1 MRITTNMI
9 YDRNLATM
17 SKVSERQNTAYN
29 QLMTGDKFTRS
40 GEDPSGMSQK
50 MALTKEIDLFKQ
62 YGVNGSLLEN
72 SLGHEET
79 VLTSL
84 NSAMMSAQTLIQ
96 KANNSAMGAEER
108 SAIASELEGLQKQMF
123 DLMNSKNSQGEFIFG
138 GNQSKTQP
146 FIQDASG
153 NYVFQGDTGQRS
165 IQVSSTVKIPANDSG
180 FDLFEMVA
188 TRRTASATSTN
199 IQVGVGDQGN
209 FESFYRNNYDPAT
222 AANNQFTVSTQIG
235 PPETYHIENSQGD
248 IVQGPALPYTA
259 GNAISFNGLELTL
272 DLPAGSADQTFVL
285 DKPLNDNILNGMSDF
300 ISALRDPAL
309 PASDFQLAVAD
320 ATTHMNNARTKVDR
334 GLGELGGRMNSLEQV
349 MGSNEGLSTLNQQA
363 RAKVSEADMYEVI
376 ATLSKEDAAMSASQL
391 AFSNISKLTL
401 FDYIR

>member
-29 QLMTGDKFTRS
+29 QLMTGDKFTRA

-62 YGVNGSLLEN
+62 YSVNGSLLEN
-72 SLGHEET
+72 SLGHEDT
-79 VLTSL
+79 VLTSI
-84 NSAMMSAQTLIQ
+84 NNAMLSAQTLIQ
-96 KANNSAMGAEER
+96 KANSSAMGTEER

-146 FIQDASG
+146 FVKDASG

-165 IQVSSTVKIPANDSG
+165 IQISPTVKIPANDSG

-188 TRRTASATSTN
+188 TRRTASAASAN
-199 IQVGVGDQGN
+199 IKVGVGDQGN
-209 FESFYRNNYDPAT
+209 FESFYRNNYDSSLAS
-222 AANNQFTVSTQIG
+222 NQFTVNTLAG
-235 PPETYHIENSQGD
+235 PPDTYEIRDAGGALMQSGD
-248 IVQGPALPYTA
+248 YSA
-259 GNAISFNGLELTL
+259 GNKIAFNGLELTL
-272 DLPAGSADQTFVL
+272 DLPAGSAPQNFVL
-285 DKPLNDNILNGMSDF
+285 DAPKNDSVLNGMSDF
-300 ISALRDPAL
+300 ISALRDPNI
-309 PASDFQLAVAD
+309 SVDNFQLAVAD
-320 ATTHMNNARTKVDR
+320 ATTHMNNARTKIDR
-334 GLGELGGRMNSLEQV
+334 GQGDVGSRLNSLEQV
-349 MGSNEGLSTLNQQA
+349 MGSNDGLSTLNQQA

-376 ATLSKEDAAMSASQL
+376 AALSKEDAAMSASQL
-391 AFSNISKLTL
+391 AFSKISKLTL

>member
-9 YDRNLATM
+9 YDRNLASM

-29 QLMTGDKFTRS
+29 QLMTGDKFSRS
-40 GEDPSGMSQK
+40 GEDPAGMSQK

-146 FIQDASG
+146 FVKDASG

-165 IQVSSTVKIPANDSG
+165 IQVSSTVQIPANDSG

-188 TRRTASATSTN
+188 TRRTASGTSAN
-199 IQVGVGDQGN
+199 IKVGVGDQGN
-209 FESFYRNNYDPAT
+209 FESFYRNNYDSSLAS
-222 AANNQFTVSTQIG
+222 NQFTVSTQVG
-235 PPETYHIENSQGD
+235 PPDRYEIRDNGGGLIQDGD
-248 IVQGPALPYTA
+248 YSA
-259 GNAISFNGLELTL
+259 GNKIAFNGLELTL
-272 DLPAGSADQTFVL
+272 DLPAGGTDQTLVL
-285 DKPLNDNILNGMSDF
+285 DKPKNDSVLNGMSDF
-300 ISALRDPAL
+300 LTALRDPSLSA
-309 PASDFQLAVAD
+309 DGFQLAVAD
-320 ATTHMNNARTKVDR
+320 ATTHMNNARTQVDR
-334 GLGELGGRMNSLEQV
+334 GQGDVGSRLNSLEQV
-349 MGSNEGLSTLNQQA
+349 MGSNDGLSTLNQQA

-376 ATLSKEDAAMSASQL
+376 AALSKEDAAMSASQL
-391 AFSNISKLTL
+391 AFSKISKLTL

>member
-146 FIQDASG
+146 FVKDASG

-165 IQVSSTVKIPANDSG
+165 IQVSPTVKVPANDSG
-180 FDLFEMVA
+180 FDLFETVA
-188 TRRTASATSTN
+188 TRRTASAASAN
-199 IQVGVGDQGN
+199 IQVGIGDQGN

-222 AANNQFTVSTQIG
+222 PANNQYTVSTLAG
-235 PPETYHIENSQGD
+235 PPDTYEITDGGGNLLQSGD
-248 IVQGPALPYTA
+248 YVA
-259 GNAISFNGLELTL
+259 GNKIAFNGLELTL
-272 DLPAGSADQTFVL
+272 DLPAGGADQTFAL
-285 DKPLNDNILNGMSDF
+285 DAPKNDNVLNGMSDF

-334 GLGELGGRMNSLEQV
+334 AQGEVGSRLNSLEQV
-349 MGSNEGLSTLNQQA
+349 MSSNDGLSTLNQQA

-391 AFSNISKLTL
+391 AFSKISKLTL

>member
-17 SKVSERQNTAYN
+17 SKVSERQNTTYN
-29 QLMTGDKFTRS
+29 QLMTGEKFTRA

-72 SLGHEET
+72 SLGHEDT
-79 VLTSL
+79 VLTSI
-84 NSAMMSAQTLIQ
+84 NNAMLSAQTLIQ

-146 FIQDASG
+146 FVKDASG

-165 IQVSSTVKIPANDSG
+165 IQVSPTVKIPANDSG

-188 TRRTASATSTN
+188 TRRTASATSAN

-209 FESFYRNNYDPAT
+209 FESFYRNNYDPSLAS
-222 AANNQFTVSTQIG
+222 NQFTVRTQLG

-285 DKPLNDNILNGMSDF
+285 DKPVNDSILNGMSDF
-300 ISALRDPAL
+300 ISALRDPSL

-320 ATTHMNNARTKVDR
+320 ATTHMNNARTQVDR
-334 GLGELGGRMNSLEQV
+334 GQGEVGSRLNSLEQV
-349 MGSNEGLSTLNQQA
+349 MSSNDGLSTLNQQA

-391 AFSNISKLTL
+391 AFSKISKLTL

>member
-29 QLMTGDKFTRS
+29 QLMTGEKFTRA

-72 SLGHEET
+72 SLGHEDT
-79 VLTSL
+79 VLTSI
-84 NSAMMSAQTLIQ
+84 NNAMLSAQTLIQ

-146 FIQDASG
+146 FVKDASG

-165 IQVSSTVKIPANDSG
+165 IQVSPTVKIPANDSG

-188 TRRTASATSTN
+188 TRRTASATSAN

-209 FESFYRNNYDPAT
+209 FESFYRNNYDPSLAS
-222 AANNQFTVSTQIG
+222 NQFTVRTQLG

-285 DKPLNDNILNGMSDF
+285 DKPVNDSILNGMSDF
-300 ISALRDPAL
+300 ISALRDPSL

-320 ATTHMNNARTKVDR
+320 ATTHMNNARTQVDR
-334 GLGELGGRMNSLEQV
+334 GQGEVGSRLNSLEQV
-349 MGSNEGLSTLNQQA
+349 MSSNDGLSTLNQQA

-391 AFSNISKLTL
+391 AFSKISKLTL

>member
-29 QLMTGDKFTRS
+29 QLMTGEKFTRA

-72 SLGHEET
+72 SLGHEDT

-84 NSAMMSAQTLIQ
+84 NNAMLSAQTLIQ

-146 FIQDASG
+146 FVKDASG

-165 IQVSSTVKIPANDSG
+165 IQVSPTVKIPANDSG

-188 TRRTASATSTN
+188 TRRTASATSAN

-209 FESFYRNNYDPAT
+209 FESFYRNNYDPSLAS
-222 AANNQFTVSTQIG
+222 NQFTVDTLVG
-235 PPETYHIENSQGD
+235 PPDSYEIRDSGGTLLQSGD
-248 IVQGPALPYTA
+248 YVA
-259 GNAISFNGLELTL
+259 GNKIAFNGLELTL
-272 DLPAGSADQTFVL
+272 DLPAGSATQTFAL
-285 DKPLNDNILNGMSDF
+285 DTPKNDSILNGMSDF
-300 ISALRDPAL
+300 ISALRDPSL

-320 ATTHMNNARTKVDR
+320 ATTHMNNARTQVDR
-334 GLGELGGRMNSLEQV
+334 GQGEVGSRLNSLEQV
-349 MGSNEGLSTLNQQA
+349 MSSNDGLSTLNQQA

-391 AFSNISKLTL
+391 AFSKISKLTL